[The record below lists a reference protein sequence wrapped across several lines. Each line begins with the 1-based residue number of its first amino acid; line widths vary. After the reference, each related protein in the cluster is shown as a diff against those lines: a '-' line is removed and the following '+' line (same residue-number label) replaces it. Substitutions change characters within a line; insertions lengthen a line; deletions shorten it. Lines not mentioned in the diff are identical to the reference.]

1 MPFWVR
7 NYEERREKR
16 ITTVGTHVFYMKAGS
31 QFLEHGPPVQHP
43 KRERWPSKSLPPQP
57 PPLIL
62 KPKPPGYEILLGW
75 WKKEQLRGLKTL
87 SSFYLACG
95 RRILPWFSP
104 KEEEADQAVSSEKQ
118 PWPRRQLVHAAGE
131 LTEQS
136 IPRGPG
142 REKWKKGKDS
152 PQLFTTAWG
161 QKQVEPRS
169 EGERRW
175 VFDGQIWT
183 PAPR

>member
-62 KPKPPGYEILLGW
+62 KPKPPGYEILLGC

-104 KEEEADQAVSSEKQ
+104 KEEEADQAESAAKSS
-118 PWPRRQLVHAAGE
+118 L
-131 LTEQS
+131 
-136 IPRGPG
+136 G
-142 REKWKKGKDS
+142 RESSSSSRPENS
-152 PQLFTTAWG
+152 PNKAYHADPAG
-161 QKQVEPRS
+161 RS
-169 EGERRW
+169 ERREKIHPNSSPLPEARNRW
-175 VFDGQIWT
+175 SRAQREKEDGFSMG
-183 PAPR
+183 